1 MSATKG
7 RIIHRLAAPR
17 VAKVTTP
24 GYHAD
29 GAGLYL
35 QVSRTGTKSWI
46 FRYKLSGRTREMGLG
61 PLHSIGLAD
70 ARESAANCRK
80 QLLEGIDPIEARN
93 AKKIARRLE
102 AARSM
107 TFAACASSYIETHR
121 AGWKNAKHVAQW
133 QSTLKTYAD
142 PVVGS
147 LPVQDVDTNH
157 VMRVLEPIWH
167 AKPETATRLRGRIA
181 AILDW
186 ATVRGLRQGLNP
198 ARWQGH
204 LESLL
209 PSRAKI
215 RAVEHHAALPFD
227 ELGAFLEELREQS
240 GSAARALEFLI
251 LTAART
257 NEVIGAQWDEFD
269 LEQEVWV
276 CPATRM
282 KGQREHRVPLSAQA
296 MTVLKQMGQDRTSIY
311 VFPGAKDGKPLSNM
325 AMLALLKRMGRAD
338 LTCHGFRSTFRDWAA
353 ERTNFAREVA
363 EAALAHIVGDKVEAA
378 YRRGDL
384 FEKRRQLMAHW
395 GKFGTSPPP
404 LYRRV
409 IAMDAEAA

>member
-1 MSATKG
+1 MSARNG
-7 RIIHRLAAPR
+7 RAIHRLAAPR
-17 VAKVTTP
+17 VAKVSTP

-35 QVSRTGTKSWI
+35 QVSKAGTKSWI
-46 FRYKLSGRTREMGLG
+46 FRYKLDGRAREMGLG

-70 ARESAANCRK
+70 ARERAANCRK

-93 AKKIARRLE
+93 AKRMAQRLE

-107 TFAACASSYIETHR
+107 TFSACADSYIETHR

-142 PVVGS
+142 PVFGS
-147 LPVQDVDTNH
+147 LPVQDIDTNH

-167 AKPETATRLRGRIA
+167 AKPETASRLRGRIA

-204 LESLL
+204 LDSLL
-209 PSRAKI
+209 PSRTRV
-215 RAVEHHAALPFD
+215 RAVEHHPALPFD
-227 ELGAFLEELREQS
+227 ELGTFLKELREQS
-240 GSAARALEFLI
+240 GCAASALEFLI
-251 LTAART
+251 VTAART

-269 LEQEVWV
+269 LEQKVWV
-276 CPATRM
+276 CPASRM
-282 KGQREHRVPLSAQA
+282 KGKREHRVPLSEQA
-296 MTVLKQMGQDRTSIY
+296 MTVLTRMGQDRTSIY
-311 VFPGAKDGKPLSNM
+311 VFPGAKADKPLSNM

-384 FEKRRQLMAHW
+384 FDKRRQLMGHW
-395 GKFGTSPPP
+395 GKFGAVSLP
-404 LYRRV
+404 RNKSV
-409 IAMDAEAA
+409 VAMAA